1 VSKDGVLAKLKK
13 ICRLSRLDKDNLVK
27 KGRDLIPVHDKAI
40 EDLRRSIRLPDFN
53 TDLIVDKSRN
63 LISQSSYYEAQF
75 YNKISRYSIP
85 SISTMYANSKFK
97 TAIYKTSEESPCL
110 NEIFYKYENLI
121 PYGKEYWFAIFTSVD
136 GKKPMQLV
144 SCFGRRN
151 ARRSVI
157 DDIEVSGL
165 NPTGNELNTVVGV
178 WCFDGKKKIFAN
190 TVESRTVADEQSIT
204 SAGKGLSMTMS
215 GAPPEYRVTI
225 DSEEITCDFKLI
237 KPDTGY
243 DVEVLNELKM
253 GLNYQVYNLYYDFE
267 GTLNGKEHKGRCYL
281 QKVILST
288 PMPSWNWCR
297 LIFKDGSFLVFFKPY
312 IGSKELNY
320 VMRNRGWFY
329 SAKHDRIIWF
339 NNIDV
344 YSDKKQVNWRFKCNT
359 EGCSFDVSVRA
370 YADHCPTFRG
380 AGAFDYHEFMVS
392 VKKFKFTAGDVD
404 IVLKDLGPGAGMV
417 EDGRGIWI

>member
-1 VSKDGVLAKLKK
+1 MLKDGVLKRARK
-13 ICRLSRLDKDNLVK
+13 ICRLPEIDRDHIVK
-27 KGRDLIPVHDKAI
+27 KSKDLIPVHSDAI
-40 EDLRRSIRLPDFN
+40 DSLRQSIRLPEIN
-53 TDLIVDKSRN
+53 TDLIVDKSRS
-63 LISQSSYYEAQF
+63 LISQSSYYEALF

-85 SISTMYANSKFK
+85 SISTIYANSKFK
-97 TAIYKTSEESPCL
+97 TAIYKAGEESPCL
-110 NEIFYKYENLI
+110 DEIFYKFENLI
-121 PYGKEYWFAIFTSVD
+121 PYGKEYWFAIFTSTD

-151 ARRSVI
+151 SRRSVI
-157 DDIEVSGL
+157 DDVEVSGL
-165 NPTGNELNTVVGV
+165 NPSGNELSTVVGV
-178 WCFDGKKKIFAN
+178 WCFDGKKKLYAN
-190 TVESRTVADEQSIT
+190 TVESKTITGNQSIT

-215 GAPPEYRVTI
+215 GTVPEYRVQME
-225 DSEEITCDFKLI
+225 SEEITCDFKLT
-237 KPDTGY
+237 KPASGY

-267 GTLNGKEHKGRCYL
+267 GTLNGKEHQGRCYL

-320 VMRNRGWFY
+320 VLRNRGWFY
-329 SAKHDRIIWF
+329 SAKHDRIVWF
-339 NNIDV
+339 SNIDV
-344 YSDKKQVNWRFKCNT
+344 HHDKKQVNWRFKCCT

-392 VKKFKFTAGDVD
+392 VKKFSLKAGDVN
-404 IVLKDLGPGAGMV
+404 VTLKDTGAGAGMV